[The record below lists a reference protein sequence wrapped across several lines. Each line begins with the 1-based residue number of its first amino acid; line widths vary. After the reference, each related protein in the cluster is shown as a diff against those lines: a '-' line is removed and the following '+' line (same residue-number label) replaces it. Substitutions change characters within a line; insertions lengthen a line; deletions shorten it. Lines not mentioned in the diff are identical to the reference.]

1 MQKNPQEKRDIN
13 ESKLKEE
20 KNKKNEIKDFK
31 DKQQIFMNQIN
42 PLSNAIFFNQ
52 PPLNKNCFNKFQGKK
67 IKFFAERTGDWICNS
82 CKNLNFAF
90 RVVCNRCQ
98 LPKPKDPEKKE
109 IITNEKKNNVDANNR
124 QHRFQNKNKYKY
136 KKNFQYYND
145 SKSNISK
152 NENDK

>member
-1 MQKNPQEKRDIN
+1 MQKNPQQKRDIN
-13 ESKLKEE
+13 NSIEKEE

-52 PPLNKNCFNKFQGKK
+52 SPLNKNCFNKFQGKK

>member
-1 MQKNPQEKRDIN
+1 M
-13 ESKLKEE
+13 
-20 KNKKNEIKDFK
+20 
-31 DKQQIFMNQIN
+31 
-42 PLSNAIFFNQ
+42 
-52 PPLNKNCFNKFQGKK
+52 
-67 IKFFAERTGDWICNS
+67 
-82 CKNLNFAF
+82 
-90 RVVCNRCQ
+90 CNRCQ